1 MEHPCK
7 YIVVRESHLSQMNLG
22 KCEDY
27 LGLRKPE
34 RHHIDPNQM
43 VWFNQSQIV
52 LLCESQNLGH
62 SSSCTGLSIPIL
74 ILGPKIQIR
83 SVS

>member
-7 YIVVRESHLSQMNLG
+7 YIVVREGHLSQMNLG

-34 RHHIDPNQM
+34 PHHIAPIR
-43 VWFNQSQIV
+43 WSG
-52 LLCESQNLGH
+52 LKGKQNKRKYVSIICIQKSKGLGR
-62 SSSCTGLSIPIL
+62 TFTL
-74 ILGPKIQIR
+74 IHV
-83 SVS
+83 SVQVCSA